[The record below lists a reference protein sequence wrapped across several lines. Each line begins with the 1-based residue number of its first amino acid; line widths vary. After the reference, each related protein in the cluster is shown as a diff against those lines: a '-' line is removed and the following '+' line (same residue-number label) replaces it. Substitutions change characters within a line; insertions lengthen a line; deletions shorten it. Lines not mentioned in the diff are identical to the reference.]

1 MSKKDAIL
9 DLIQR
14 GDAEMRRYANV
25 LTGAERL
32 EVGTPDLWAPKD
44 ILAHMTAW
52 KLHNAE
58 IIAAGRRGEPPP
70 AELDDFDAVNAGI
83 FEQYR
88 HSPWDEIL
96 ALLDRA
102 QSEMLAQVQKLT
114 EDDLSDLERFPSTE
128 GRQLWRRIAANSYQ
142 HPLAHLVQCHIL
154 RGDREYASRMAEDE
168 ARLVAALDDDPTL
181 QGTALY
187 NLACHYA
194 LMGEKD
200 KAYEKL
206 VQSLR
211 LYPALKK
218 GAPQDTDLVSLHGEE
233 QFKSL
238 VN

>member
-14 GDAEMRRYANV
+14 GDAEMRRYANA
-25 LTGAERL
+25 LTDAERA
-32 EVGTPDLWAPKD
+32 EVGIPDHWAPKD
-44 ILAHMTAW
+44 ILAHMAAW

-58 IIAAGRRGEPPP
+58 FIAAGRRSEPPP
-70 AELDDFDAVNAGI
+70 AEIDFNEVNAEL
-83 FEQYR
+83 FEKYR
-88 HSPWDEIL
+88 NSTWDEIL
-96 ALLDRA
+96 ALVDRA
-102 QSEMLAQVQKLT
+102 QSEMLAQAQALT
-114 EDDLSDLERFPSTE
+114 EADLTDLERFPSSE
-128 GRQLWRRIAANSYQ
+128 GRPLWRRIAANSYQ

-168 ARLVAALDDDPTL
+168 VRMVAALDDDPTL

-206 VQSLR
+206 AQSLR

-218 GAPQDTDLVSLHGEE
+218 WAPQDTDLVSLHGEE
-233 QFKSL
+233 QFESL
-238 VN
+238 VE